1 MKMDLSQFLLA
12 LRARRKAFMLAL
24 VATIVAALAVA
35 FIMPKKYVGQA
46 TLIVDARDEQTIAP
60 SRGGVS
66 VLARAAYVATQTELI
81 QSGRVA
87 TQVARDLN
95 LAQNAELREAWQDDT
110 GGVGPIDVWIGNLL
124 LQKLK
129 VTNSASNLILVESS
143 SKSPKV
149 AAQVANGFAKAYLD
163 VVLELRNQPVRE
175 ASQWFDEQL
184 GGMRNQV
191 TQAQNKLTAF
201 QKQKGI
207 LTADEQMDIESA
219 RLTELNT
226 QMLAARTAFY
236 DAQSKYKQASELV
249 ASGGSPDAMA
259 DVMASPAVAAV
270 KLDLARAESL
280 LQTAS
285 ADLGPNHPNYMKYSS
300 EVKALRE
307 KLTNEMKKV
316 VATLSNAMQ
325 QAQKRE
331 QELKAAVDAQQA
343 RIMQGKDVRAELAAM
358 TRDLENAQRN
368 YDAVFSRAMS
378 TSLESRAKQG
388 DVALLTPAIEPPL
401 PAQPKIPLVAA
412 LSVVLG
418 LLIAATMV
426 YLLET
431 LDRRVRSR
439 TDLEARLAVPS
450 LGRLSKWQ
458 PTGGRLLAAPRPA
471 ARALPHPF

>member
-1 MKMDLSQFLLA
+1 MDLSQFLLA

-24 VATIVAALAVA
+24 VATIIASLAVA
-35 FIMPKKYVGQA
+35 LIMPKKYVGQA
-46 TLIVDARDEQTIAP
+46 TLIVDSRDEQTIVP
-60 SRGGVS
+60 SRGAVS
-66 VLARAAYVATQTELI
+66 ITERAAYVATQTELI

-95 LAQNAELREAWQDDT
+95 LAENPDLREAWQNET

-124 LQKLK
+124 LEKLK
-129 VTNSASNLILVESS
+129 VTSSMSNLITVEYSN
-143 SKSPKV
+143 KSPKI
-149 AAQVANGFAKAYLD
+149 AARVANGFAKAYLE

-184 GGMRNQV
+184 AGMRNQV
-191 TQAQNKLTAF
+191 AQAQSKLTAF
-201 QKQKGI
+201 QKGKGI
-207 LTADEQMDIESA
+207 LVADERLDIDSA
-219 RLTELNT
+219 RLTELST
-226 QMLAARTAFY
+226 QMLAARTAYF
-236 DAQSKYKQASELV
+236 DAQARYKQASELL

-259 DVMASPAVAAV
+259 DVMASAAVAAV

-285 ADLGPNHPNYMKYSS
+285 TDLGPNHPVYMKYSS

-307 KLTNEMKKV
+307 KLSSEMKKV
-316 VATLSNAMQ
+316 VASLNNAMQ

-331 QELKAAVDAQQA
+331 QEIKAAVDAQQA
-343 RIMQGKDVRAELAAM
+343 RIMQTKDVRAELAAM
-358 TRDLENAQRN
+358 TRDVESAQRN
-368 YDAVFSRAMS
+368 YDTVLTRAMS
-378 TSLESRAKQG
+378 TSLESRARQG
-388 DVALLTPAIEPPL
+388 AVALLTPAVEPPL
-401 PAQPKIPLVAA
+401 PAQPKIPLIAA

>member
-1 MKMDLSQFLLA
+1 MDLSQFLLA

-35 FIMPKKYVGQA
+35 LIMPKRYVGQA
-46 TLIVDARDEQTIAP
+46 TLIVDARDEQTIVP
-60 SRGGVS
+60 SRGAVS
-66 VLARAAYVATQTELI
+66 ITERAAYVATQIELI

-95 LAQNAELREAWQDDT
+95 LAQNPDLREAWQDDT

-124 LQKLK
+124 LQRLK
-129 VTNSASNLILVESS
+129 VTNSVSNLVTIEYTN
-143 SKSPKV
+143 KSPKV
-149 AAQVANGFAKAYLD
+149 AANIANGFAKAYLD

-184 GGMRNQV
+184 AGMRNQV
-191 TQAQNKLTAF
+191 MQAQNKLTAF

-207 LTADEQMDIESA
+207 LVADERLDIDSA
-219 RLTELNT
+219 RLTDLNT
-226 QMLAARTAFY
+226 QMLAARSAFY
-236 DAQSKYKQASELV
+236 DAQSKHRQASELL

-285 ADLGPNHPNYMKYSS
+285 TDLGPNHPAYIKYSS

-307 KLTNEMKKV
+307 KLSNEMQKV
-316 VATLSNAMQ
+316 LATLNNAMQ

-331 QELKAAVDAQQA
+331 QDLKAAVDAQQT
-343 RIMQGKDVRAELAAM
+343 RIMQAKDVRVELAAM
-358 TRDLENAQRN
+358 TRDVENAQRN
-368 YDAVFSRAMS
+368 YDTVLTRAMS
-378 TSLESRAKQG
+378 TRLESRARQG
-388 DVALLTPAIEPPL
+388 GAALLTPAVEPPL
-401 PAQPKIPLVAA
+401 PAQPKIPLIAA
-412 LSVVLG
+412 LAVVLG
-418 LLIAATMV
+418 LLIGATMV

>member
-1 MKMDLSQFLLA
+1 MDLSQFLLA

-35 FIMPKKYVGQA
+35 FVMPKKYVGQA
-46 TLIVDARDEQTIAP
+46 VLIVDARDEQAIIP
-60 SRGGVS
+60 SRSSVS
-66 VLARAAYVATQTELI
+66 LSTRAAYVATQIELV

-110 GGVGPIDVWIGNLL
+110 GGVGAIDVWIGNLL

-129 VTNSASNLILVESS
+129 VNNSASNLITVEYSA
-143 SKSPKV
+143 KDPKV

-163 VVLELRNQPVRE
+163 TVLELRNQPVRE

-184 GGMRNQV
+184 AGMRNQV

-285 ADLGPNHPNYMKYSS
+285 ADLGPNHPNYM
-300 EVKALRE
+300 
-307 KLTNEMKKV
+307 
-316 VATLSNAMQ
+316 
-325 QAQKRE
+325 
-331 QELKAAVDAQQA
+331 
-343 RIMQGKDVRAELAAM
+343 
-358 TRDLENAQRN
+358 
-368 YDAVFSRAMS
+368 
-378 TSLESRAKQG
+378 
-388 DVALLTPAIEPPL
+388 
-401 PAQPKIPLVAA
+401 
-412 LSVVLG
+412 
-418 LLIAATMV
+418 V

-439 TDLEARLAVPS
+439 VDLEARLAVPS

>member
-1 MKMDLSQFLLA
+1 MDFSQFLLA

-35 FIMPKKYVGQA
+35 FVMPKKYVGQA
-46 TLIVDARDEQTIAP
+46 TLIVDARDEQAIVP
-60 SRGGVS
+60 SRSSVS
-66 VLARAAYVATQTELI
+66 LSTRAAYVATQIELV

-87 TQVARDLN
+87 TQVAKDLN

-129 VTNSASNLILVESS
+129 VNNTSSNLITVEYSA
-143 SKSPKV
+143 KDPKV
-149 AAQVANGFAKAYLD
+149 AAQIANGFAKAYLD
-163 VVLELRNQPVRE
+163 VSLELRNQPVRE
-175 ASQWFDEQL
+175 ASQWFEDQL
-184 GGMRNQV
+184 SGMRNQV
-191 TQAQNKLTAF
+191 TQAQNKLTAL

-207 LTADEQMDIESA
+207 LVADERVDIESA
-219 RLTELNT
+219 RLTELST
-226 QMLAARTAFY
+226 QMLSARNAFY
-236 DAQSKYKQASELV
+236 DAQAKYKQASDLV

-259 DVMASPAVAAV
+259 EVMANPAIAV
-270 KLDLARAESL
+270 VKADLARAESL

-285 ADLGPNHPNYMKYSS
+285 TDLGPNHPVYMKYSS
-300 EVKALRE
+300 EVKSLRE
-307 KLTNEMKKV
+307 KLAGEMKKV
-316 VATLSNAMQ
+316 VATLSNGMQ

-331 QELKAAVDAQQA
+331 QDLKAAVDAQQA
-343 RIMQGKDVRAELAAM
+343 RIMQTKDVRVELAAM
-358 TRDLENAQRN
+358 TRDVESAQRN
-368 YDAVFSRAMS
+368 YDTVLTRAMS
-378 TSLESRAKQG
+378 TRLESRARQG
-388 DVALLTPAIEPPL
+388 DVALLMPAVEPPL
-401 PAQPKIPLVAA
+401 PAQPKIPLIAA

-418 LLIAATMV
+418 LLIAGTMV

-439 TDLEARLAVPS
+439 IDLEARLAVPS

>member
-1 MKMDLSQFLLA
+1 MDLSQFLLA

-35 FIMPKKYVGQA
+35 FVMPKKYVGQA
-46 TLIVDARDEQTIAP
+46 TLIVDARDEQAIVP
-60 SRGGVS
+60 SRSSVS
-66 VLARAAYVATQTELI
+66 LSTRAAYVATQIELV
-81 QSGRVA
+81 QSARVA
-87 TQVARDLN
+87 TQVAKDLN

-110 GGVGPIDVWIGNLL
+110 GGVGAIDVWIGNLL

-129 VTNSASNLILVESS
+129 VNNSASNLITVEYSA
-143 SKSPKV
+143 KDPKV
-149 AAQVANGFAKAYLD
+149 AAQIANGFAKAYLD
-163 VVLELRNQPVRE
+163 VTLELRNGPVRE
-175 ASQWFDEQL
+175 ASQWFDDQL
-184 GGMRNQV
+184 SGMRSQV

-207 LTADEQMDIESA
+207 LAADERLDIESA
-219 RLTELNT
+219 RLTELST
-226 QMLAARTAFY
+226 QMLAARNAFY

-259 DVMASPAVAAV
+259 EVMANPAIAV
-270 KLDLARAESL
+270 VKADLARAESL

-285 ADLGPNHPNYMKYSS
+285 TDLGPNHPVYIKYSS

-307 KLTNEMKKV
+307 KLAGEMKKV
-316 VATLSNAMQ
+316 VATLSNAVQ

-331 QELKAAVDAQQA
+331 QDLKAAVDAQQA
-343 RIMQGKDVRAELAAM
+343 RIMQAKDVRVELAAM
-358 TRDLENAQRN
+358 TRDVENAQRN
-368 YDAVFSRAMS
+368 YDTVLTRAMS
-378 TSLESRAKQG
+378 TRLESRAKQG
-388 DVALLTPAIEPPL
+388 DVALLMPAVEPPL
-401 PAQPKIPLVAA
+401 PAQPKIPLIAA

-418 LLIAATMV
+418 LLIAGTMV

-439 TDLEARLAVPS
+439 VDLEARLAVPS

>member
-1 MKMDLSQFLLA
+1 MDFSQFLLA

-46 TLIVDARDEQTIAP
+46 TIIVDARDEQTIVPAR
-60 SRGGVS
+60 SSVS
-66 VLARAAYVATQTELI
+66 LATRAAYVATQIELI

-95 LAQNAELREAWQDDT
+95 LAQNPELREAWQDDT
-110 GGVGPIDVWIGNLL
+110 GGVGAIDVWIGEVL

-129 VTNSASNLILVESS
+129 VSNSVSNLITIEYS
-143 SKSPKV
+143 SKDPK
-149 AAQVANGFAKAYLD
+149 AAARVANGFAKAYLD

-191 TQAQNKLTAF
+191 TQAQNKLTAL

-207 LTADEQMDIESA
+207 LAADERLDIESA
-219 RLTELNT
+219 RLTDLNT
-226 QMLAARTAFY
+226 QMLAARNAFY
-236 DAQSKYKQASELV
+236 DAQSKYKQAAELL

-259 DVMASPAVAAV
+259 EVMSNPAIAV
-270 KLDLARAESL
+270 VKADLARAESL

-285 ADLGPNHPNYMKYSS
+285 TDLGANHPVYIKYSS

-307 KLTNEMKKV
+307 KLSNEMKKV
-316 VATLSNAMQ
+316 VAALSNGMQ

-331 QELKAAVDAQQA
+331 QEIKAAVDAQQA
-343 RIMQGKDVRAELAAM
+343 RIMQAKDVRVELAAM
-358 TRDLENAQRN
+358 TRDVESAQRN
-368 YDAVFSRAMS
+368 YDTVLTRAMS
-378 TSLESRAKQG
+378 TRLESRARQG
-388 DVALLTPAIEPPL
+388 DVALLTPAVEPPL
-401 PAQPKIPLVAA
+401 PAQPKIPLIAA

-439 TDLEARLAVPS
+439 VDLEARLAVPS